1 MVIVVAIVLTIVT
14 AGAFAAAGG
23 VFVTSTGALSAA
35 GLAATGATVGFV
47 TGGLGAALNGGSL
60 GDILRGAA
68 IGAIQGAITGGVLHG
83 MESSGFN
90 LATLQHV
97 VGHGIVGG
105 VANVA
110 MGGKFQDGFLSAA
123 ASAGLADLGVY
134 GAFKGPSPGA
144 VAGRTAL
151 AGLVGGTAS
160 VLGGGKFANG
170 AYTAAFQHLLNAEMG
185 REFRRWK
192 AEKIIDRIQEQ
203 VDSGITQMQLARSE
217 AQLLMEYDLELAWQ
231 RRSDF
236 ISRDFNQMQTYVG
249 GATGDGIFFRW
260 AGIQFTLPNTFGGI
274 VPHGTYSGS
283 DINYSYFT
291 YILKIR
297 YPSGGGLYASGGNVI
312 YNSREF
318 MFGNDGARNRP
329 GAPVPFR
336 QSLGQI
342 PRGGEWIQAGEKLFN
357 KGL

>member
-90 LATLQHV
+90 LATLQHI

-170 AYTAAFQHLLNAEMG
+170 AYTAAFQHLLNAEIAQKIRVAGYSNGPSDPTSDYNSFKSRAEMG
-185 REFRRWK
+185 AGKNIFGFNTPDML
-192 AEKIIDRIQEQ
+192 IDALKGFKNIFNLDLHGHGNVLAFFTGNVDGRIYPK
-203 VDSGITQMQLARSE
+203 DFNTI
-217 AQLLMEYDLELAWQ
+217 AQLIGSGKISMAQGANIRLFACNQSGHAINFSVYLASAG
-231 RRSDF
+231 RSD
-236 ISRDFNQMQTYVG
+236 ITVY
-249 GATGDGIFFRW
+249 GANGSVSPTR
-260 AGIQFTLPNTFGGI
+260 
-274 VPHGTYSGS
+274 SGNS
-283 DINYSYFT
+283 AF
-291 YILKIR
+291 
-297 YPSGGGLYASGGNVI
+297 VI
-312 YNSREF
+312 
-318 MFGNDGARNRP
+318 D
-329 GAPVPFR
+329 
-336 QSLGQI
+336 
-342 PRGGEWIQAGEKLFN
+342 GGERFIGYRDGNIVGTSKTQSYSN
-357 KGL
+357 P